1 MKYAILYITLL
12 ITFLSGCSQQQS
24 ASIKLLDEVE
34 NIIEVNPD
42 SASTILKNISD
53 PENLDDKTFARWCML
68 SGKVTDKIFNTILPT
83 YHFERAYEWYATN
96 GKPEEQ
102 VQIMIYLGRSNF
114 SEGDYDKAMSIYTD
128 ALAIAEKNELNNLAG
143 YTYSYM
149 GDLYRE
155 KFMQTEAIK
164 KYEKAA
170 ECFKKEN
177 NIDSYVY
184 ALRDLGREYVS
195 MDSLLHALDI
205 FTIADSVAHS
215 TNNIEVIAS
224 INNALGNLYA
234 TEAKYDLAEAYF
246 LKAIDGKEKMPDYL
260 ALVDLY
266 IASDS
271 IKKAKKILS
280 QISQNDPKYTFSIKY
295 LYYQIYKEEKNYKEA
310 LINLQD
316 YVSITDSIIY
326 ADNQSKIFDIESK
339 YNNLKIS
346 KEIDK
351 LKIRQQRNIIIT
363 IISITALLILTI
375 IYLLYRRKVTEKI
388 QKQREELNK
397 MKTDILYMS
406 IDLEKKKELLNSY
419 KERNENYEKMEEEIK
434 QLTYKYRE
442 LQNKSLKNSLI
453 IKELQQLANQSKPG
467 NEKPLIN
474 DKQWKLITEEIT
486 HLYPNLHKYLNN
498 LYPNLPEQDF
508 QYCCLYMCGF
518 DTNTEAKL
526 LYISTDSVRKKRL
539 RLRKKLNITL
549 PENYSSLYEY
559 LVENIQ

>member
-224 INNALGNLYA
+224 MNNALGNLYA

-375 IYLLYRRKVTEKI
+375 IYLLYRKKVTEKI

>member
-375 IYLLYRRKVTEKI
+375 IYLLYRKKVTEKI

>member
-12 ITFLSGCSQQQS
+12 IAFLSGCSQQQS
-24 ASIKLLDEVE
+24 ASNKLLDEVE

-68 SGKVTDKIFNTILPT
+68 SGKVTDKIFNTMLPT

-102 VQIMIYLGRSNF
+102 VQIMIYLGRSIF

-164 KYEKAA
+164 KYEMAA
-170 ECFKKEN
+170 EFFKKED

-184 ALRDLGREYVS
+184 ALRDLGREYVGI
-195 MDSLLHALDI
+195 DSLLHALDI

-375 IYLLYRRKVTEKI
+375 IYLLYRKKVTEKI

-434 QLTYKYRE
+434 QLTNKYRE
-442 LQNKSLKNSLI
+442 LQNKSLKNSLL

-498 LYPNLPEQDF
+498 LYPNLPEPDF

-549 PENYSSLYEY
+549 PKNYSSLYEY

>member
-12 ITFLSGCSQQQS
+12 IAFLSGCSQQQS
-24 ASIKLLDEVE
+24 ASNKLLDEVE

-68 SGKVTDKIFNTILPT
+68 SGKVTDKIFNTMLPT

-102 VQIMIYLGRSNF
+102 VQIMIYLGRSIF

-164 KYEKAA
+164 KYEMAA
-170 ECFKKEN
+170 EFFKKED

-184 ALRDLGREYVS
+184 ALRDLGREYVGI
-195 MDSLLHALDI
+195 DSLLHALDI

-280 QISQNDPKYTFSIKY
+280 QISQNNPKYTFSIKY

-375 IYLLYRRKVTEKI
+375 IYLLYRKKVTEKI

-434 QLTYKYRE
+434 QLTNKYRE
-442 LQNKSLKNSLI
+442 LQNKSLKNSLL

>member
-12 ITFLSGCSQQQS
+12 IAFLSGCSQQQS
-24 ASIKLLDEVE
+24 ASNKLLDEVE

-68 SGKVTDKIFNTILPT
+68 SGKVTDKIFNTMLPT

-102 VQIMIYLGRSNF
+102 VQIMIYLGRSIF

-164 KYEKAA
+164 KYEMAA
-170 ECFKKEN
+170 EFFKKED

-184 ALRDLGREYVS
+184 ALRDLGREYVGI
-195 MDSLLHALDI
+195 DSLLHALDI

-266 IASDS
+266 VASDS

-280 QISQNDPKYTFSIKY
+280 QISQNNPKYTFSIKY

-351 LKIRQQRNIIIT
+351 LKIRQQRNIITT

-375 IYLLYRRKVTEKI
+375 IYLLYRKKVTEKI

-434 QLTYKYRE
+434 QLTNKYRE
-442 LQNKSLKNSLI
+442 LQNKSLKNSLL